1 MRITETHAN
10 GASITVTGWN
20 AQKVVAAWRVAQ
32 SPAKESE
39 PEEEAPK
46 VIGTSAIAERAA
58 EDLKPTLN
66 GSGHWTSTVYGVFG
80 PNNDGGS
87 V

>member
-20 AQKVVAAWRVAQ
+20 AQKVVAAWRLAQ
-32 SPAKESE
+32 SPAKEPE
-39 PEEEAPK
+39 PEAEAPK
-46 VIGTSAIAERAA
+46 VIGTDAMIERAA
-58 EDLKPTLN
+58 NDLRPMMN
-66 GSGHWTSTVYGVFG
+66 GSGHWTSTVFGVFG
-80 PNNDGGS
+80 PNPQGGS